1 MKNKSLVDKMLYDT
15 KKELLF
21 VSYTNNDLA
30 IYSVK
35 TKKLLNTITN
45 LGRVDTYYGKDKN
58 NRIYIG
64 DISHSYILD
73 KNYNKVGHIK
83 GLRKLDNDKVIISN
97 NGKFY
102 SVKIYS
108 LSDLLKEAKEYL
120 K

>member
-1 MKNKSLVDKMLYDT
+1 MLYSTD
-15 KKELLF
+15 KELLF
-21 VSYTNNDLA
+21 VSYTNNDLV

-45 LGRVDTYYGKDKN
+45 IGNIDTYYGKDKN
-58 NRIYIG
+58 NRIYVG
-64 DISHSYILD
+64 DISHTYILD

-102 SVKIYS
+102 SVKIYN
-108 LSDLLKEAKEYL
+108 LKELLNEAKDYL